1 MKNKLRLKAKK
12 NRAKIKLILG
22 KNCLSNIHI
31 TYCLD
36 KILSQK
42 PNIKSVALYY
52 PMFDELSPF
61 SFIQY
66 FNLYNLKLAL
76 PIVCNQT
83 KNLIFKEWGLKQDL
97 KKGKLGNLE
106 PFENSISILPQVLI
120 VPMLAFDKNLYR
132 IGYGGGYY
140 DKAINKLR
148 VYFNTE
154 KKDFITIGLAY
165 SGQETKSI
173 PYESHDEQLD
183 YIITEKELLSR
194 VNKS

>member
-83 KNLIFKEWGLKQDL
+83 KNLIFKL
-97 KKGKLGNLE
+97 N
-106 PFENSISILPQVLI
+106 
-120 VPMLAFDKNLYR
+120 
-132 IGYGGGYY
+132 
-140 DKAINKLR
+140 
-148 VYFNTE
+148 
-154 KKDFITIGLAY
+154 
-165 SGQETKSI
+165 
-173 PYESHDEQLD
+173 
-183 YIITEKELLSR
+183 
-194 VNKS
+194 

>member
-1 MKNKLRLKAKK
+1 M
-12 NRAKIKLILG
+12 G

-66 FNLYNLKLAL
+66 FNLYNLGRELIKK
-76 PIVCNQT
+76 NRT
-83 KNLIFKEWGLKQDL
+83 KNLIFKEWDLKQDL

-140 DKAINKLR
+140 DKFLGNIKNVL
-148 VYFNTE
+148 NL
-154 KKDFITIGLAY
+154 KKKTLL
-165 SGQETKSI
+165 
-173 PYESHDEQLD
+173 QLD
-183 YIITEKELLSR
+183 LHIVVKKLKVSLMKAMMNSWTI
-194 VNKS
+194 